1 MTWNRGVKLVVHR
14 SNPARHEL
22 FCGLRHVSFAIAL
35 SLTELRLLLCRL
47 EVLGF
52 LFIVIMWHYNVIIKP
67 MVTTSSVE
75 NHEVVEIPWG
85 IEEFL
90 MHSKKDLLISK
101 IWKTGFA
108 IFSNPFSVSAAEV
121 PQKYLMELIELQCNR
136 RTKSKNLNSK
146 TFCQYIGP
154 TYPNNGIEDRV
165 YVR

>member
-1 MTWNRGVKLVVHR
+1 
-14 SNPARHEL
+14 
-22 FCGLRHVSFAIAL
+22 
-35 SLTELRLLLCRL
+35 
-47 EVLGF
+47 
-52 LFIVIMWHYNVIIKP
+52 
-67 MVTTSSVE
+67 
-75 NHEVVEIPWG
+75 
-85 IEEFL
+85 